1 MSGATLSRSVFPV
14 LGRAVRGLLLA
25 LVVLAP
31 LILGLLAI
39 ETSPRVP
46 VAGASDAAA
55 ASRTRDVAAGLRD
68 LFDDDGAAGTWSTR
82 EDELNAVFA
91 AARRIAPGILAA
103 AEVGDAT
110 LRLRVSAGAPH
121 LPDGLWANL
130 EMALAPSEDGLHVV
144 AARIGRLGVPPA
156 LALGGLSLALDRALG
171 DGLGTAAIDSVAG
184 LRLAPPV
191 VTVAFVVDEGGRVA
205 FFDRLRA
212 RAREATGTAARERV
226 YAQLARLHKGVER
239 RRLPRNGS
247 MLPYVRQVLRVA
259 ARSPAAT
266 DRDEAR
272 AALYALALYC
282 GDPDFGQAISVTLPD
297 RMDGTGN
304 GCQGTSLAGRDDLKR
319 HFVIAAG
326 LYAATTGKAAFGM
339 GELKELLD
347 SDDGGSGFSFD
358 DLAADAAG
366 LRFAEAFLATP
377 RAGWP
382 ALLARLESEADILPP
397 LDGLPTGLSDTEFRD
412 RYGDVDS
419 PAYAGLV
426 AEIRGRVEALPLY
439 RATVPGSG

>member
-1 MSGATLSRSVFPV
+1 M
-14 LGRAVRGLLLA
+14 
-25 LVVLAP
+25 
-31 LILGLLAI
+31 
-39 ETSPRVP
+39 
-46 VAGASDAAA
+46 
-55 ASRTRDVAAGLRD
+55 
-68 LFDDDGAAGTWSTR
+68 
-82 EDELNAVFA
+82 
-91 AARRIAPGILAA
+91 
-103 AEVGDAT
+103 GDAT

-130 EMALAPSEDGLHVV
+130 EMTLAPSEDGLRVV

-156 LALGGLSLALDRALG
+156 LALGGLRLALDRALG

-191 VTVAFVVDEGGRVA
+191 VTVAFAFDEGGRVA

-212 RAREATGTAARERV
+212 RAREATGTTARERV

-239 RRLPRNGS
+239 RRLPRDGS

-259 ARSPAAT
+259 ARSPAGT
-266 DRDEAR
+266 DREEAR

-282 GDPDFGQAISVTLPD
+282 GDPDFGQAISVTLPE
-297 RMDGTGN
+297 RMDGVGN

-319 HFVIAAG
+319 HFVISAG
-326 LYAATTGKAAFGM
+326 LYAATTGKAAFGV

-439 RATVPGSG
+439 RETVTY